1 MTSVI
6 LDFLERKENGTLLIQ
21 KKAKLREL
29 FLSEV
34 ELTESKDG
42 YIHFGDKIMIMN
54 QGRGSTV
61 YPSNPYSNISGPES
75 GQERVL
81 AMYAEDKINGGLSAS
96 DNLNPCSRNTF
107 TIRQVDST
115 VKDGEQ
121 LRYGQKFKL
130 ESIASPSH
138 YLNSEHT
145 R

>member
-1 MTSVI
+1 MTLGHYHLPNPFQPNPITV
-6 LDFLERKENGTLLIQ
+6 FL
-21 KKAKLREL
+21 
-29 FLSEV
+29 
-34 ELTESKDG
+34 
-42 YIHFGDKIMIMN
+42 
-54 QGRGSTV
+54 
-61 YPSNPYSNISGPES
+61 GPES

-107 TIRQVDST
+107 TIRQVDPA

>member
-1 MTSVI
+1 MITIYPTPFQPIPTTV
-6 LDFLERKENGTLLIQ
+6 FL
-21 KKAKLREL
+21 
-29 FLSEV
+29 
-34 ELTESKDG
+34 
-42 YIHFGDKIMIMN
+42 
-54 QGRGSTV
+54 
-61 YPSNPYSNISGPES
+61 GPES

-107 TIRQVDST
+107 TIRQVDPT
-115 VKDGEQ
+115 IKDGEQ